1 MKWNKTLLIIAFSL
15 VVVLLFSCS
24 ADSSS
29 PSFRVIYLSPD
40 GKVAMI
46 HKVEAGEMDVPP
58 QEGELPE
65 NEEFYWSLTKDGDI
79 FDFNTPITG
88 NITLYPIA
96 KSKRVNVE
104 FHYSDGTILTSKLC
118 KVGAKV
124 SVSDLGFSDKIYVL
138 SELTDIISSENVLDT
153 KLSYNADGYKFQFKI
168 TSTLLEM
175 TASGAVKGTEAL
187 RAMKGSYT
195 LDIPRILD
203 GDTVLGI
210 EKGAFSSNEGEK
222 AYSFNKLI
230 LPDTLSSIEEKAF
243 MNCKSLTEVSVNSV
257 VTEIRDYVFSVCSS
271 LKSIIIPDGVT
282 SIGKEAFKSC
292 SALSE
297 ISIPGSVKTIGEGAF
312 EGCSNLGKVTL
323 SKGLESIEDKAFASC
338 IKIPT
343 VLIPSTISYIG
354 YDAFYDCA
362 IMTEIII
369 DKEDYMDVPAAMPWG
384 AYEFYDKALKARN
397 CKPFVFTLKNL
408 QGEEIFIYNPK

>member
-195 LDIPRILD
+195 LEIPRFLN
-203 GDTVLGI
+203 GEKVKAI
-210 EKGAFSSNEGEK
+210 EKEAFSSNEGEK
-222 AYSFNKLI
+222 AYSFDKLV
-230 LPDTLSSIEEKAF
+230 LPDTLSSIGEKAF
-243 MNCKSLTEVSVNSV
+243 HEL
-257 VTEIRDYVFSVCSS
+257 
-271 LKSIIIPDGVT
+271 
-282 SIGKEAFKSC
+282 
-292 SALSE
+292 
-297 ISIPGSVKTIGEGAF
+297 
-312 EGCSNLGKVTL
+312 
-323 SKGLESIEDKAFASC
+323 
-338 IKIPT
+338 
-343 VLIPSTISYIG
+343 
-354 YDAFYDCA
+354 
-362 IMTEIII
+362 
-369 DKEDYMDVPAAMPWG
+369 
-384 AYEFYDKALKARN
+384 
-397 CKPFVFTLKNL
+397 
-408 QGEEIFIYNPK
+408 